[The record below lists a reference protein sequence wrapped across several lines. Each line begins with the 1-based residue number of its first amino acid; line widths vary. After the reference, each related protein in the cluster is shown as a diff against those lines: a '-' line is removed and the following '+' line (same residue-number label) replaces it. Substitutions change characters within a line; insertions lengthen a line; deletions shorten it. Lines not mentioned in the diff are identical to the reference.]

1 MVQDDPQAVHKWVVL
16 RGIVNV
22 VASVDRKASSPHYI
36 SEIRAAN

>member
-1 MVQDDPQAVHKWVVL
+1 MILEDPQAVHKCVVL

-22 VASVDRKASSPHYI
+22 VASVDRKVSSPHYI